1 MAIDFS
7 LMAID
12 FSIFLVGAF
21 QFYKFH
27 ENEAKH
33 DKHNFEK
40 GLTVT
45 FKIKS
50 LQNYW
55 KNCLKFG
62 ELMFYEGE

>member
-12 FSIFLVGAF
+12 FSIFPVGAF

-50 LQNYW
+50 L
-55 KNCLKFG
+55 
-62 ELMFYEGE
+62 

>member
-1 MAIDFS
+1 MTCAVKIPKFNDDRF
-7 LMAID
+7 
-12 FSIFLVGAF
+12 FLGAF

-33 DKHNFEK
+33 DKPNFVK

-50 LQNYW
+50 L
-55 KNCLKFG
+55 
-62 ELMFYEGE
+62 